1 MLLTKFLCH
10 RMHGKFHY
18 DYISQGDKMVTMK
31 DLLECGV
38 HFGHQTRRWN
48 PKMKKFIFGAR
59 KNIYIIDLQK
69 TLRYFKYTYNVVRD
83 AAAEGQTVLFVG
95 TKKQARQAVKEHAER
110 CGMPY
115 VATRWLGGM
124 LTNYPTMK
132 KSIRKLE
139 IIEQMEEN
147 GQLEMLTKKE
157 ALMLLRKKAK
167 LTSYLEGFRH
177 MKKLPDMMFVIDAV
191 KEHIAVKE
199 AKRMGMKVVAPLDT
213 NCDPD
218 VIDYPIPGN
227 DDAIRSINLF
237 CKEMAEAIIEGK
249 AIYAE
254 ANGIVADDAA
264 ADAEIEAVMTEAAK
278 EDTGAAATEA
288 EVAKLVEE
296 KAAPKAEAKATS
308 DKKEAP
314 KAAAKADSKGDDLTK
329 IVGVGKVYQGKLN
342 DEGFYTFND
351 VANMTEA
358 QIQVMED
365 KYSFKGDFKDA
376 VASAKELAKA

>member
-1 MLLTKFLCH
+1 
-10 RMHGKFHY
+10 
-18 DYISQGDKMVTMK
+18 MVTMK

-95 TKKQARQAVKEHAER
+95 TKKQARQAIKEHAER

-139 IIEQMEEN
+139 IIEQMEET
-147 GQLEMLTKKE
+147 GQINLLTKKE
-157 ALMLLRKKAK
+157 ALMLKRKKEK
-167 LTSYLEGFRH
+167 LSSYLEGFRH
-177 MKKLPDMMFVIDAV
+177 MKKLPDMMFVVDSV

-199 AKRMGMKVVAPLDT
+199 ARRLGMKVVAPLDT

-218 VIDYPIPGN
+218 MVDYPIPGN

-249 AIYAE
+249 AAYDEAQGNEVEEVATSEEVAE
-254 ANGIVADDAA
+254 VM
-264 ADAEIEAVMTEAAK
+264 AE
-278 EDTGAAATEA
+278 AATEE
-288 EVAKLVEE
+288 EVAALAEE
-296 KAAPKAEAKATS
+296 KAAP
-308 DKKEAP
+308 AP
-314 KAAAKADSKGDDLTK
+314 KAEKKADDLTK
-329 IVGVGKVYQGKLN
+329 IAGVGKVYQGKLN
-342 DEGFYTFND
+342 DEGFYTFAD
-351 VANMTEA
+351 VANMTDA
-358 QIQVMED
+358 QIEVMEE
-365 KYSFKGDFKDA
+365 KYSFKGNFRDA
-376 VASAKELAKA
+376 VASAKELAEA

>member
-1 MLLTKFLCH
+1 
-10 RMHGKFHY
+10 
-18 DYISQGDKMVTMK
+18 MVTMK

-139 IIEQMEEN
+139 IIEQMEET
-147 GQLEMLTKKE
+147 GQINLLTKKE
-157 ALMLLRKKAK
+157 ALMLKRKKEK
-167 LTSYLEGFRH
+167 LSSYLEGFRH
-177 MKKLPDMMFVIDAV
+177 MKKLPDMMFVVDSV

-199 AKRMGMKVVAPLDT
+199 ARRLGMKVVAPLDT

-218 VIDYPIPGN
+218 MVDYPIPGN

-254 ANGIVADDAA
+254 ANGGDVEEATSEEVAEVMAEAA
-264 ADAEIEAVMTEAAK
+264 AEPASEE
-278 EDTGAAATEA
+278 
-288 EVAKLVEE
+288 EVAALVEE
-296 KAAPKAEAKATS
+296 KAAP
-308 DKKEAP
+308 AP
-314 KAAAKADSKGDDLTK
+314 KAEKKGDDLTK
-329 IVGVGKVYQGKLN
+329 IAGVGKVYQGKLN
-342 DEGFYTFND
+342 DEGFHTFAD
-351 VANMTEA
+351 VANMTDA
-358 QIQVMED
+358 QIEVMEE
-365 KYSFKGDFKDA
+365 KYSFKGNFRDA
-376 VASAKELAKA
+376 VASAKELAEA

>member
-1 MLLTKFLCH
+1 
-10 RMHGKFHY
+10 
-18 DYISQGDKMVTMK
+18 MVTMK

-147 GQLEMLTKKE
+147 GQLDMLTKKE
-157 ALMLLRKKAK
+157 ALMLLRKKEK
-167 LTSYLEGFRH
+167 LSSYLEGFRH
-177 MKKLPDMMFVIDAV
+177 MKKLPDMMFVVDAV

-199 AKRMGMKVVAPLDT
+199 ARRLGMKVVAPLDT

-249 AIYAE
+249 AAYAE
-254 ANGIVADDAA
+254 ANGGDVEEVAAG
-264 ADAEIEAVMTEAAK
+264 EMEAVMAEAAA
-278 EDTGAAATEA
+278 EEASVPATET

-296 KAAPKAEAKATS
+296 KAAP
-308 DKKEAP
+308 AP
-314 KAAAKADSKGDDLTK
+314 KAAKEEKKGDDLTK
-329 IVGVGKVYQGKLN
+329 IAGVGKVYQGKLN
-342 DEGFYTFND
+342 DEGFYTFDD
-351 VANMTEA
+351 VANMTAE

>member
-1 MLLTKFLCH
+1 
-10 RMHGKFHY
+10 
-18 DYISQGDKMVTMK
+18 MVTMK

-69 TLRYFKYTYNVVRD
+69 TLRYFKYTYNIVRD
-83 AAAEGQTVLFVG
+83 AAAEGQTMIFVG
-95 TKKQARQAVKEHAER
+95 TKKQARQAIKEHAER

-115 VATRWLGGM
+115 VSTRWLGGM

-147 GQLEMLTKKE
+147 GQINLLTKKE
-157 ALMLLRKKAK
+157 ALMLLRTKEK
-167 LTSYLEGFRH
+167 LSSYLEGFRH
-177 MKKLPDMMFVIDAV
+177 MKKLPDMMFVIDTE

-199 AKRMGMKVVAPLDT
+199 ARRMGMKVVAPLDT

-218 VIDYPIPGN
+218 MVDYPIPGN

-237 CKEMAEAIIEGK
+237 CQEMAEAMIEGK

-254 ANGIVADDAA
+254 KTGGDVSEVAL
-264 ADAEIEAVMTEAAK
+264 DAEIAAVMTEAAS
-278 EDTGAAATEA
+278 EDTEVATET
-288 EVAKLVEE
+288 EE
-296 KAAPKAEAKATS
+296 AI
-308 DKKEAP
+308 
-314 KAAAKADSKGDDLTK
+314 GDDLTK
-329 IVGVGKVYQGKLN
+329 IAGVGKVYQGKLN
-342 DEGFYTFND
+342 DEGFFTYAD
-351 VANMTEA
+351 VANMTDA
-358 QIQVMED
+358 QIELMEE
-365 KYSFKGDFKDA
+365 KYSFKGNFRDA
-376 VASAKELAKA
+376 VASAKELAGA

>member
-1 MLLTKFLCH
+1 
-10 RMHGKFHY
+10 
-18 DYISQGDKMVTMK
+18 MVTMK

-139 IIEQMEEN
+139 IIEQMEET
-147 GQLEMLTKKE
+147 GQINLLTKKE
-157 ALMLLRKKAK
+157 ALMLKRKKEK
-167 LTSYLEGFRH
+167 LSSYLEGFRH
-177 MKKLPDMMFVIDAV
+177 MKKLPDMMFVVDSV

-199 AKRMGMKVVAPLDT
+199 ARRLGMKVVAPLDT

-218 VIDYPIPGN
+218 MVDYPIPGN

-254 ANGIVADDAA
+254 ANGGDVEEATSEEVAEVIAEAA
-264 ADAEIEAVMTEAAK
+264 AEPASEE
-278 EDTGAAATEA
+278 
-288 EVAKLVEE
+288 EVAALVEE
-296 KAAPKAEAKATS
+296 KAAP
-308 DKKEAP
+308 AP
-314 KAAAKADSKGDDLTK
+314 KAEKKADDLTK
-329 IVGVGKVYQGKLN
+329 IAGVGKVYQGKLN
-342 DEGFYTFND
+342 DEGFHTFAD
-351 VANMTEA
+351 VANMTDA
-358 QIQVMED
+358 QIEVMEE
-365 KYSFKGDFKDA
+365 KYSFKGNFRDA
-376 VASAKELAKA
+376 VASAKELAEA

>member
-1 MLLTKFLCH
+1 
-10 RMHGKFHY
+10 
-18 DYISQGDKMVTMK
+18 
-31 DLLECGV
+31 LECGV

-147 GQLEMLTKKE
+147 GQLDMLTKKE
-157 ALMLLRKKAK
+157 ALMLLRKKEK

-177 MKKLPDMMFVIDAV
+177 MKKLPELMFVIDAV

-249 AIYAE
+249 AAYAE
-254 ANGIVADDAA
+254 ANGDT
-264 ADAEIEAVMTEAAK
+264 AEEVPSGEMEAVMAEAAA
-278 EDTGAAATEA
+278 EEAVATET

-296 KAAPKAEAKATS
+296 KSAPAPKTE
-308 DKKEAP
+308 E
-314 KAAAKADSKGDDLTK
+314 KGDDLTK
-329 IVGVGKVYQGKLN
+329 IKGVGKVYAGKLN

-376 VASAKELAKA
+376 VASAKELAGA

>member
-1 MLLTKFLCH
+1 
-10 RMHGKFHY
+10 
-18 DYISQGDKMVTMK
+18 MVTMK

-110 CGMPY
+110 AGMPY

-157 ALMLLRKKAK
+157 ALMLLRKKEK
-167 LTSYLEGFRH
+167 LNSYLEGFRH

-237 CKEMAEAIIEGK
+237 CKEIADAIIEGK
-249 AIYAE
+249 AAYAE
-254 ANGIVADDAA
+254 ANGEDVEEAPSSAEVEEMVA
-264 ADAEIEAVMTEAAK
+264 EAKEEAASAPEAK
-278 EDTGAAATEA
+278 EE
-288 EVAKLVEE
+288 
-296 KAAPKAEAKATS
+296 APKAEEK
-308 DKKEAP
+308 
-314 KAAAKADSKGDDLTK
+314 KGDDLTK
-329 IVGVGKVYQGKLN
+329 LKGVGKVYAEKLN
-342 DEGFYTFND
+342 NEGFHTFAD
-351 VANMTEA
+351 VANMTDE
-358 QIQVMED
+358 QVQVMEE
-365 KYSFKGDFKDA
+365 KYSFKGDFKET
-376 VASAKELAKA
+376 VAHAKELAEA

>member
-1 MLLTKFLCH
+1 
-10 RMHGKFHY
+10 
-18 DYISQGDKMVTMK
+18 
-31 DLLECGV
+31 
-38 HFGHQTRRWN
+38 
-48 PKMKKFIFGAR
+48 
-59 KNIYIIDLQK
+59 
-69 TLRYFKYTYNVVRD
+69 
-83 AAAEGQTVLFVG
+83 
-95 TKKQARQAVKEHAER
+95 
-110 CGMPY
+110 
-115 VATRWLGGM
+115 
-124 LTNYPTMK
+124 MK

-157 ALMLLRKKAK
+157 ALMLLRKKEK

-249 AIYAE
+249 AAYAE
-254 ANGIVADDAA
+254 ANGQ
-264 ADAEIEAVMTEAAK
+264 DAEEVSVNDEMVAAMTTEIKKEA
-278 EDTGAAATEA
+278 AAATDA
-288 EVAKLVEE
+288 DVAKLVEE
-296 KAAPKAEAKATS
+296 KSAPAAVAKATAETETAS
-308 DKKEAP
+308 DN
-314 KAAAKADSKGDDLTK
+314 KGDDLTK
-329 IVGVGKVYQGKLN
+329 IAGVGKVYQGKLN

-351 VANMTEA
+351 VANMTHE

-376 VASAKELAKA
+376 VASAKELAGV

>member
-1 MLLTKFLCH
+1 
-10 RMHGKFHY
+10 
-18 DYISQGDKMVTMK
+18 MVTMK

-139 IIEQMEEN
+139 IIEQMEET
-147 GQLEMLTKKE
+147 GQINLLTKKE
-157 ALMLLRKKAK
+157 ALMLKRKKEK
-167 LTSYLEGFRH
+167 LSSYLEGFRH
-177 MKKLPDMMFVIDAV
+177 MKKLPDMMFVVDSV

-199 AKRMGMKVVAPLDT
+199 ARRLGMKVVAPLDT

-218 VIDYPIPGN
+218 MVDYPIPGN

-237 CKEMAEAIIEGK
+237 CREMAEAIIEGK

-254 ANGIVADDAA
+254 ANGGDVEEATSEEVAEVMAEAA
-264 ADAEIEAVMTEAAK
+264 AEPASEE
-278 EDTGAAATEA
+278 
-288 EVAKLVEE
+288 EVAALAEE
-296 KAAPKAEAKATS
+296 KAAP
-308 DKKEAP
+308 AP
-314 KAAAKADSKGDDLTK
+314 KAEKKGDDLTK
-329 IVGVGKVYQGKLN
+329 IAGVGKVYQGKLN
-342 DEGFYTFND
+342 DEGFQTFAD
-351 VANMTEA
+351 VANMTDA
-358 QIQVMED
+358 QIEVMEE
-365 KYSFKGDFKDA
+365 KYSFKGNFRDA
-376 VASAKELAKA
+376 VASAKELAEA

>member
-1 MLLTKFLCH
+1 MII
-10 RMHGKFHY
+10 Y
-18 DYISQGDKMVTMK
+18 QGETMVTMK

-69 TLRYFKYTYNVVRD
+69 TLRYFKYTYNIVRD
-83 AAAEGQTVLFVG
+83 AAAEGQTMIFVG
-95 TKKQARQAVKEHAER
+95 TKKQARQAIKDHAER

-115 VATRWLGGM
+115 VSTRWLGGM

-147 GQLEMLTKKE
+147 GQINLLTKKE
-157 ALMLLRKKAK
+157 ALMLIRTKEK
-167 LTSYLEGFRH
+167 LSSYLEGFRH
-177 MKKLPDMMFVIDAV
+177 MKKLPDMMFVIDTE

-199 AKRMGMKVVAPLDT
+199 ARRMGMKVVAPLDT

-218 VIDYPIPGN
+218 MVDYPIPGN

-237 CKEMAEAIIEGK
+237 CQEMAEAMIEGH

-254 ANGIVADDAA
+254 KTGGEVSEVALDAEMATLMSEVVADNADIEDEVTPVAA
-264 ADAEIEAVMTEAAK
+264 ET
-278 EDTGAAATEA
+278 
-288 EVAKLVEE
+288 
-296 KAAPKAEAKATS
+296 
-308 DKKEAP
+308 
-314 KAAAKADSKGDDLTK
+314 KGDDLTK
-329 IVGVGKVYQGKLN
+329 IAGVGKVYQGKLN
-342 DEGFYTFND
+342 DEGFFTYKD
-351 VANMTEA
+351 VANMTDA
-358 QIQVMED
+358 QIELMEE
-365 KYSFKGDFKDA
+365 KYSFKGNFRDA
-376 VASAKELAKA
+376 VASAKELAGA

>member
-1 MLLTKFLCH
+1 MKHMLLTINIYTKE
-10 RMHGKFHY
+10 K
-18 DYISQGDKMVTMK
+18 IMVTMK

-139 IIEQMEEN
+139 IIEQMEET
-147 GQLEMLTKKE
+147 GQLSMLTKKE
-157 ALMLLRKKAK
+157 ALMLLRKKEK
-167 LTSYLEGFRH
+167 LSAYLEGFRH
-177 MKKLPDMMFVIDAV
+177 MKKLPDLMFVVDAV

-199 AKRMGMKVVAPLDT
+199 AKRMGMKVIAPLDT

-249 AIYAE
+249 AAYDE
-254 ANGIVADDAA
+254 AQGNDVEEVSATDM
-264 ADAEIEAVMTEAAK
+264 EAVMAEAAS
-278 EDTGAAATEA
+278 EEAAAPATEA

-296 KAAPKAEAKATS
+296 KAAPKTE
-308 DKKEAP
+308 
-314 KAAAKADSKGDDLTK
+314 SKGDDLTK
-329 IVGVGKVYQGKLN
+329 LTGIGKVGNEKLV
-342 DEGFYTFND
+342 EAGITTY
-351 VANMTEA
+351 A
-358 QIQVMED
+358 QIAKMSEEEAAN
-365 KYSFKGDFKDA
+365 FKVKA
-376 VASAKELAKA
+376 EAIAEAKELV

>member
-1 MLLTKFLCH
+1 
-10 RMHGKFHY
+10 
-18 DYISQGDKMVTMK
+18 MVTMK

-95 TKKQARQAVKEHAER
+95 TKKQARSAVKEHAER

-139 IIEQMEEN
+139 IIEQMEET
-147 GQLEMLTKKE
+147 GQINLLTKKE
-157 ALMLLRKKAK
+157 ALMLLRKKEK
-167 LTSYLEGFRH
+167 LSSYLEGFRH
-177 MKKLPDMMFVIDAV
+177 MKKLPDMVFVVDAV

-199 AKRMGMKVVAPLDT
+199 ARRMGMKVIAPLDT

-218 VIDYPIPGN
+218 MVDYPIPGN

-254 ANGIVADDAA
+254 ANAGDVEEATSEEVAEVMAEAA
-264 ADAEIEAVMTEAAK
+264 AEPASEE
-278 EDTGAAATEA
+278 
-288 EVAKLVEE
+288 EVAALVEE
-296 KAAPKAEAKATS
+296 KAAPKAET
-308 DKKEAP
+308 
-314 KAAAKADSKGDDLTK
+314 KGDDLTK
-329 IVGVGKVYQGKLN
+329 LTGIGKVGNEKLV
-342 DEGFYTFND
+342 EAGITTY
-351 VANMTEA
+351 A
-358 QIQVMED
+358 QIAKMSEEEAAN
-365 KYSFKGDFKDA
+365 FKVKA
-376 VASAKELAKA
+376 EAIAEAKELV

>member
-1 MLLTKFLCH
+1 
-10 RMHGKFHY
+10 
-18 DYISQGDKMVTMK
+18 MVTMK

-48 PKMKKFIFGAR
+48 PKMKKFIFGER

-95 TKKQARQAVKEHAER
+95 TKKQARSAVKEHAER

-115 VATRWLGGM
+115 VSTRWLGGM
-124 LTNYPTMK
+124 LTNYPTIK

-147 GQLEMLTKKE
+147 GQIDLLTKKE
-157 ALMLLRKKAK
+157 ALMLRRKKEK
-167 LTSYLEGFRH
+167 LNAYLEGYRH

-199 AKRMGMKVVAPLDT
+199 ARRMGMKVIAPLDT

-237 CKEMAEAIIEGK
+237 CREMADAIIEGK
-249 AIYAE
+249 AALAE
-254 ANGIVADDAA
+254 AEGEELIEEPVAAEEAA
-264 ADAEIEAVMTEAAK
+264 EVVAEAVAE
-278 EDTGAAATEA
+278 EVVE
-288 EVAKLVEE
+288 EVAKEIVKESETAKVELKE
-296 KAAPKAEAKATS
+296 VEDLDITENEELADMAEEEAVIEDA
-308 DKKEAP
+308 KKE
-314 KAAAKADSKGDDLTK
+314 
-329 IVGVGKVYQGKLN
+329 
-342 DEGFYTFND
+342 
-351 VANMTEA
+351 EA
-358 QIQVMED
+358 
-365 KYSFKGDFKDA
+365 
-376 VASAKELAKA
+376 